1 MIFCCHCLTIGCCCI
16 CGCLASLFCVATY
29 VAGIASLLVVGAY
42 VAALPHYSAV
52 LHMWLALPHYWS
64 LMHMWLLWFTIMHDI
79 LLSLPH
85 YWLLLHMW
93 LPCLTI
99 GRWCICGCFV
109 LLFCGAAYV
118 AGIASLLGVAAYVA
132 GIASLLHH
140 YFTNGCVLQFYTKE
154 EIAQMLKLHD
164 SLWTDAIK
172 QATGN
177 TNSKLDRVRD
187 DIIYCALLVVAMTI
201 ACRYLTSCKKMKLST
216 KQRSRTC
223 KQKFALCTK
232 IKSKY
237 KVIPMPH
244 KQLPN
249 NQCWVAG
256 RVESLTTSHEELQ
269 NLMALERGEWQKQI
283 KEHTAQ
289 FQEFSQ

>member
-1 MIFCCHCLTIGCCCI
+1 
-16 CGCLASLFCVATY
+16 
-29 VAGIASLLVVGAY
+29 
-42 VAALPHYSAV
+42 
-52 LHMWLALPHYWS
+52 
-64 LMHMWLLWFTIMHDI
+64 MHDI

-93 LPCLTI
+93 LPCLTILRGYICGWHCLTI

-164 SLWTDAIK
+164 SLWSEAIK

-201 ACRYLTSCKKMKLST
+201 ACRYLTS
-216 KQRSRTC
+216 
-223 KQKFALCTK
+223 
-232 IKSKY
+232 
-237 KVIPMPH
+237 
-244 KQLPN
+244 
-249 NQCWVAG
+249 
-256 RVESLTTSHEELQ
+256 
-269 NLMALERGEWQKQI
+269 
-283 KEHTAQ
+283 
-289 FQEFSQ
+289 

>member
-16 CGCLASLFCVATY
+16 CGCLASL
-29 VAGIASLLVVGAY
+29 LVVG
-42 VAALPHYSAV
+42 
-52 LHMWLALPHYWS
+52 
-64 LMHMWLLWFTIMHDI
+64 
-79 LLSLPH
+79 
-85 YWLLLHMW
+85 
-93 LPCLTI
+93 
-99 GRWCICGCFV
+99 
-109 LLFCGAAYV
+109 AYV

-132 GIASLLHH
+132 GIASLLVVAAYVAGIASLLHH
-140 YFTNGCVLQFYTKE
+140 YFTNGRVLQFHTKE
-154 EIAQMLKLHD
+154 ETAQMLKLHD

-201 ACRYLTSCKKMKLST
+201 ACRYLTSCKRMKLST
-216 KQRSRTC
+216 KQRSMTC
-223 KQKFALCTK
+223 KQKFTLCTK
-232 IKSKY
+232 ITSKY

-269 NLMALERGEWQKQI
+269 NLMALERGEWQEKI
-283 KEHTAQ
+283 KEHAAQ